1 MKMRL
6 LAGLTVLVLILLGV
20 AYFALDPEKNTLDS
34 DEREALGGTYVN
46 LSDGTTH
53 YELAGPDS
61 GKVVVLVHGGTV
73 PMWTWEYQTKMLHEA
88 GFRTLAYDMYGR
100 GYSDRPAIVY
110 DRKLYQRQLLELVNE
125 LGITR
130 KFDLIGASFG
140 GATAVNFTASYSD
153 RVDRLVIIA
162 PIVKDYEVP
171 GIFKV
176 PVVGEFAARFVGI
189 RTVIDRFE
197 ALIAGHP
204 DAERYTSMFVEQTTY
219 EGFQQSLL
227 SMLRSDALGDYTN
240 AYRVLGQ
247 QNRQILLVWGT
258 ADAEITQNMMDD
270 VRSLIPTLTFEPI
283 DGAGHGLFIQAPDTV
298 NPLVLDFLLSE

>member
-6 LAGLTVLVLILLGV
+6 LAGLTVLMLILLAG
-20 AYFALDPEKNTLDS
+20 AYWAVEPEKNTLDRN
-34 DEREALGGTYVN
+34 EREELGGTYVK

-53 YELAGPDS
+53 YELAGPAS

-73 PMWTWEYQTKMLHEA
+73 PMWTWEGQTRLLNEA
-88 GFRTLAYDMYGR
+88 GFRTLTYDMYGR

-110 DRKLYQRQLLELVNE
+110 DRELYQRQLLELVDE

-130 KFDLIGASFG
+130 AFDLIGASFG
-140 GATAVNFTASYSD
+140 GATAANFTASYPD
-153 RVDRLVIIA
+153 RVDRLVLIA
-162 PIVKDYEVP
+162 PVVKDYAVP
-171 GIFKV
+171 GLFKV
-176 PVVGEFAARFVGI
+176 PVVGELAARFVGI

-197 ALIAGHP
+197 ALVAGHP
-204 DAERYTSMFVEQTTY
+204 DAERYTTMFVEQTTY

-258 ADAEITQNMMDD
+258 ADAEITQHRMDE

-298 NPLVLDFLLSE
+298 NALVLDFLLAE